1 MEFNGR
7 NMPGKSAWTK
17 RKTYSAISICLIA
30 CADHFKCMWRTWLS
44 LACSTLFASGQ
55 GVVATPTT
63 NRPGDAWS
71 DPRNPI
77 TQLFGGKR
85 LDLWSLQPVRV
96 RAIPTPDSA
105 REPLTHPADR
115 FLDER
120 LRAKGLRFAAPA
132 DRRTLIR
139 RVTLDLTG
147 LPPTPEAV
155 EHFLRDTSPDAY
167 EVLVDH
173 LLASPRHGEH
183 QARLWLDVLRYSDS
197 NGFDWDEFR
206 PQAWRFRDYFIH
218 SLNRDKPFARLIQ
231 EMLAGDELLDG
242 PPRDAAEQEALLG
255 TGYLRLGPQDN
266 AAPLFNEQE
275 RARSELMSDLVET
288 TGSAFLALTFACC
301 RCHDHKYDPL
311 SQEDHYRM
319 RAFFE
324 AVKYGDDTAIDD
336 AATQAEIRSVNAEL
350 EQRIEPL
357 NAERT
362 KIRRPVR
369 DQIVIERQAKL
380 DPEERALLE
389 GTPAQPTAEVQE
401 RVKAL
406 RKKLEPSEQEVVARL
421 PAEAL
426 HRSEALDRDLQG
438 LRRQL
443 RFFTHGL
450 LMFDAEGA
458 PKPTHV
464 LAGGNH
470 QQPRQAV
477 VPGFISALD
486 PNPAALAPVAN
497 KKSTGR
503 RTALA
508 RWIGSPTNPLTAR
521 VVVNRAWQQHFGRGL
536 VETANDFGLAGA
548 RPTHPE
554 LLDWLAADF
563 VRHGGSLKRLHR
575 LLVTSVAYRQS
586 SLHLAAGEAVDP
598 GNTLLWRQNP
608 RRLSAEQ
615 LRDTVLST
623 AGLLQITAGGPPVW
637 PDLPAEV
644 LQANPA
650 FLDDNETRTKGWYPS
665 PPLGQYVRSVYLVQK
680 KTLRVP
686 LMEVF
691 DLPENSTSCARRTD
705 STVAPQALTLLN
717 DPLITTAAR
726 ALAARVGAVA
736 RSGEPAIRETFRLAF
751 QRSPTPAEMSD
762 CQVLLAQRPLADLC
776 RAILNVNEF
785 VYVD

>member
-1 MEFNGR
+1 
-7 NMPGKSAWTK
+7 
-17 RKTYSAISICLIA
+17 
-30 CADHFKCMWRTWLS
+30 MWRTWIS
-44 LACSTLFASGQ
+44 LACSTLFALGQ
-55 GVVATPTT
+55 GAVASPAT
-63 NRPGDAWS
+63 NRLGDAWS

-77 TQLFGGKR
+77 TQIFGGKR

-96 RAIPTPDSA
+96 TAIPATDRA
-105 REPLTHPADR
+105 REMLTHPVDR
-115 FLDER
+115 FLAER
-120 LRAKGLRFAAPA
+120 LRARGLHFAAPA

-167 EVLVDH
+167 EILVDR

-206 PQAWRFRDYFIH
+206 PQAWRFRDYLIH
-218 SLNRDKPFARLIQ
+218 SLNTDKPYPRLIQ

-242 PPRDAAEQEALLG
+242 PPRDATEQEALLG

-266 AAPLFNEQE
+266 AAPLFNEQD

-288 TGSAFLALTFACC
+288 TGSAFLAMTFACC

-324 AVKYGDDTAIDD
+324 AVKYGDETAIDD
-336 AATQAEIRSVNAEL
+336 AATQQEIRTVNAEL
-350 EQRIEPL
+350 EKRMEPL
-357 NAERT
+357 NTERA
-362 KIRRPVR
+362 KIRQPVR
-369 DQIVIERQAKL
+369 DQIVAERQAKL
-380 DPEERALLE
+380 APEERALLE
-389 GTPAQPTAEVQE
+389 GTPTPPPAEVQE

-406 RKKLEPSEQEVVARL
+406 RKKLEPSEKEVVALL
-421 PAEAL
+421 PVEAL
-426 HRSEALDRDLQG
+426 HRNETFDREIQG
-438 LRRQL
+438 LRQQIRS
-443 RFFTHGL
+443 FTHGL

-477 VPGFISALD
+477 LPGFISALD
-486 PNPAALAPVAN
+486 PNPAAIAPVAN

-508 RWIGSPTNPLTAR
+508 QWIASSTNPLTAR

-554 LLDWLAADF
+554 LLDWLADDF

-586 SLHLAAGEAVDP
+586 SQPPAARETGDP
-598 GNTLLWRQNP
+598 GNLLLGRQNP

-623 AGLLQITAGGPPVW
+623 AGLLQITEGGPPVW

-665 PPLGQYVRSVYLVQK
+665 PPLGQFVRSVYLVQK

-686 LMEVF
+686 FLEVF

-736 RSGEPAIRETFRLAF
+736 RSGAPAIQEAFRLVL
-751 QRSPTPAEMSD
+751 QRAPTGMELSD
-762 CQVLLAQRPLADLC
+762 CQVLLAQRPLIDLC
-776 RAILNVNEF
+776 RALLNVNEF